1 LKNLIWSLVERVL
14 PRAANALLM
23 VLLAYFLTPFEVGLY
38 VWPMLILTFYYS
50 ALDGAIRQV
59 VVPSWSSK
67 NAFGLLV
74 SYQRWASVAGV
85 AVMIVTIGI
94 MLLHFTAD
102 RAQILGLLPLVAV
115 PVFNSISVIPLGF
128 IQKMNDWRALARM
141 QVIAAAVSLIVSV
154 PAVLL
159 TRSLTGASLQVLLT
173 ECIFAFA
180 VRRAAESRGMAEIRA
195 GLSEGPTYGREFF
208 HASVFFVGGWAQA
221 QIDKVLIGAFA
232 GTSLLGSYNF
242 ALAVARN
249 PGDAVSAS
257 TSNVLRVRLSEME
270 VGEPRELGKAADGV
284 LLKAVGLGVIMVIVL
299 IMGVELILKPLLGA
313 TWQAPLNASLPA
325 TISILPTILSW
336 GLPVVMLSIK
346 RLAWGGPLR
355 VVGIL
360 LALPIAYAATV
371 SLSAA
376 AWALLGREV
385 VMSLLFMLACGRAV
399 PVRASAMTMLL
410 VVVLSGVI
418 AYVGTL
424 R

>member
-1 LKNLIWSLVERVL
+1 MKHLIWSLVERVL

-23 VLLAYFLTPFEVGLY
+23 VLLAYFLTPFQVGLY

-59 VVPSWSSK
+59 VVPSWSSR
-67 NAFGLLV
+67 NAFGLLIA
-74 SYQRWASVAGV
+74 YQRWASVAGV
-85 AVMIVTIGI
+85 TVMISTIGV
-94 MLLHFTAD
+94 MLLHFTED
-102 RAQILGLLPLVAV
+102 RAQIVGLLPLVAV

-128 IQKMNDWRALARM
+128 IQRMNDWRALARM
-141 QVIAAAVSLIVSV
+141 QVMAAAVSLIVSV
-154 PAVLL
+154 PAVVL

-180 VRRAAESRGMAEIRA
+180 VRKAARARGMEEIRA

-232 GTSLLGSYNF
+232 GTGLLGSYNF

-249 PGDAVSAS
+249 PGDAISAS
-257 TSNVLRVRLSEME
+257 TSNVLRVKLSEAE
-270 VGEPRELGKAADGV
+270 VGSPREVGKAADGV
-284 LLKAVGLGVIMVIVL
+284 LLKAVGLGVVMVVL
-299 IMGVELILKPLLGA
+299 LMVGVEFILKPILGA
-313 TWQAPLNASLPA
+313 TWKAPLDASLPA

-336 GLPVVMLSIK
+336 GLPVVMLTIK

-355 VVGIL
+355 VIGIL

-385 VMSLLFMLACGRAV
+385 VMAVLFMLACGKAV
-399 PVRASAMTMLL
+399 PVRVSAITLLL
-410 VVVLSGVI
+410 VVVLSGIV

-424 R
+424 Q